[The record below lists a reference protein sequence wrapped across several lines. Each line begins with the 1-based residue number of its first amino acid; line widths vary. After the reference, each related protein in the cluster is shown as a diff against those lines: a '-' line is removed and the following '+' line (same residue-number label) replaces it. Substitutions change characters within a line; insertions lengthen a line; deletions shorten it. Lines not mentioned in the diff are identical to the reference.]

1 MALLTKE
8 TPVAVRRG
16 FPNDGEEAQR
26 RIIMAEI
33 PSAFGNVTVING
45 YFPQGESRDHETKFP
60 AKAAFYQN
68 LQNYL
73 DSELNKDNPL
83 LIMGDMNI
91 SPTDLD
97 IGIGEE
103 NRKRWLRTGKCSF
116 LPEEREWMARLLDWG
131 LVDTASGQPG
141 QRDRFSGL
149 TTAPK
154 ALTITAVC
162 VSTCCWQALR
172 WRSAA

>member
-1 MALLTKE
+1 
-8 TPVAVRRG
+8 
-16 FPNDGEEAQR
+16 
-26 RIIMAEI
+26 MAEI
-33 PSAFGNVTVING
+33 PSPFGNVTVING

-73 DSELNKDNPL
+73 ETELNKENPV

-116 LPEEREWMARLLDWG
+116 LPEEREWMDRLLGWG
-131 LVDTASGQPG
+131 WWIHGVRLTPTIMSIS
-141 QRDRFSGL
+141 RGL
-149 TTAPK
+149 
-154 ALTITAVC
+154 ITA
-162 VSTCCWQALR
+162 QRLR
-172 WRSAA
+172 R